1 MVHAFEITQ
10 KLDKIV
16 LEAAALLLGIRVCE
30 LRSHAVV
37 AEPQLRVKRT
47 YFTAYAD
54 SAKDIANIISFFHN
68 TMKGM
73 KSLEYRI

>member
-1 MVHAFEITQ
+1 LAHGFEITQ

-16 LEAAALLLGIRVCE
+16 LTAIGFILGMN
-30 LRSHAVV
+30 VV
-37 AEPQLRVKRT
+37 TKNT
-47 YFTAYAD
+47 YFTVV
-54 SAKDIANIISFFHN
+54 STNSQVIKNIILYFNS

>member
-1 MVHAFEITQ
+1 MTHAFEITQ

-16 LEAAALLLGIRVCE
+16 LTSIGFILGMI
-30 LRSHAVV
+30 VV
-37 AEPQLRVKRT
+37 KKKKKT
-47 YFTAYAD
+47 YFSVVSTN
-54 SAKDIANIISFFHN
+54 SKTINDIILYYYS